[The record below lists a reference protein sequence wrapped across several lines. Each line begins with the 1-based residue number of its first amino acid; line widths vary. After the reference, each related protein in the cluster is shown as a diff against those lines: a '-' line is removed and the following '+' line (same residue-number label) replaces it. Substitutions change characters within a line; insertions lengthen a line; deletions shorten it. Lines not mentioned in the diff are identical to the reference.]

1 MYAILKAM
9 KHVQKALEQ
18 TKGNIL
24 LTTGSKELSVYAS
37 SEKIKNRLYVRVLP
51 GLESLHICMEQG
63 ISGKQIIALQGPFS
77 EEMNTAILHQYQ
89 IQCMVTKKRQSRRI

>member
-9 KHVQKALEQ
+9 KMCKSPEQ

-24 LTTGSKELSVYAS
+24 LTTGSKEPSVYAS

-51 GLESLHICMEQG
+51 GVREPGHICMSRG

-77 EEMNTAILHQYQ
+77 EEMNTAIPHQYQ
-89 IQCMVTKKRQSRRI
+89 IQCMVTKR